1 MNIDVVQRWHQRR
14 DLYRPAGEPINP
26 AHYEVAAIRD
36 DRTAKDFVCQH
47 HYSSSY
53 PAARFRYGLYWGGL
67 LVGVAVFSI
76 PMQGAV
82 LDCLPCPRELA
93 VELGRFV
100 LLDRVPAN
108 GESWT
113 IARCFEL
120 LRKEGIEG
128 VVSFSDPVPRVS
140 TDGIIVSPG
149 HLGRIYRATNGA
161 YLGRSTPRTIR
172 MLPSGHVVSDRA
184 LSKIRCRERGWRY
197 AAEQLERAG
206 AAPLSEHADARA
218 WLAEWLPKLTRTI
231 RHPGNL
237 RYGFGLDRAVK
248 KALLKDAQPYPHIEI
263 PKPQVLLG
271 PPR

>member
-14 DLYRPAGEPINP
+14 DLYRPVGEPINP

-47 HYSSSY
+47 HYSSTY

-67 LVGVAVFSI
+67 LVGVAVFSV

-128 VVSFSDPVPRVS
+128 VVSFSDPVPR
-140 TDGIIVSPG
+140 TDLSGTTVFVG
-149 HLGRIYRATNGA
+149 HFGCVYRASNAA
-161 YLGRSTPRTIR
+161 YLGRSTARTLR
-172 MLPSGHVVSDRA
+172 VMPNGHVLSERA
-184 LSKIRCRERGWRY
+184 LSKIRSRERGWRY

-218 WLAEWLPKLTRTI
+218 WLAEWLPKLTRTL

-237 RYGFGLDRAVK
+237 RYGFGLDRTVK
-248 KALLKDAQPYPHIEI
+248 KALAKVGQPYPQIQIH
-263 PKPQVLLG
+263 KPRLITEAL
-271 PPR
+271 